1 MSETK
6 NLKLFKHNEPLETN
20 ENQFDIKKSLHDNW
34 DKLDEFAGKVNT
46 KTVEIENKQKQ
57 HDTDISNIKQEQQD
71 QNSKIEN
78 NTTEN
83 KDNTE
88 LLNQIMGLL
97 PSAKGEG
104 EHVTLQDTGEARFK
118 NFQVQGDSKQET
130 RSGKN
135 KFDINL
141 FTNNTLI
148 TDKDSDTGSFK
159 LSNAWASLVMN
170 NTNVVKIFKANTK
183 YKIIVDITLL
193 SKPSNLS
200 QTIYIGSLLAL
211 QKAGV
216 PSISILGI
224 DRAIKENWQVD
235 EIKHIETIFTT
246 PNDLSEFGL
255 IGYCY
260 YTDNNKAEGSF
271 KFENVMLLEVTEQ
284 DETFELFTTPND
296 LSEFGL
302 IGYCYYT
309 DNNKAEGSFKF
320 ENVMLL
326 EVTEQDETF
335 EPYGASPSPEYPSK
349 IRNVGDDVNLFNG
362 NLSQGYDNNG
372 SIKTS
377 NQFVCNT
384 DLISVRSGGKYTIS
398 NNLNKYIVS
407 ASYYKDNKFVSFVS
421 NINLKTIEIPNNVN
435 QIRFNL
441 YDNKQLLVSQIS
453 ILKFEEGTQV
463 TPYSNHN
470 CGNVN
475 FKISNKNLFNPKII
489 SNNSIITVND
499 DGSVTLANNTNTA
512 GYVSTGKKL
521 SELCKGIKVGDT
533 AYLKL
538 ITTAQNNI
546 YLQGKT
552 NQAWFNNNSKKI
564 TEDMLED
571 VVIIYGGY
579 QRTDKSQIQ
588 VTKDKLEDYTPNEQ
602 QNFTLPLKEGQVLH
616 KGDFLAEDGVHHTRK
631 KIVLDGTEAWG
642 QYNRGTTDFFGVA
655 LKVSDIKSGQTIM
668 CNKLIEDGSK
678 IYSTNGEAV
687 GCLTDNYLY
696 ICIKRVRI
704 GATINTTFEEC
715 LELFKQYLTNCY
727 NKGEPFII
735 EYGLINEENEPYTP
749 EQQEAYDKLKKL
761 HSYNEQTNIFSKD
774 EISPIFNV
782 EAIKNLNA
790 TFAQLSATMLER
802 S

>member
-57 HDTDISNIKQEQQD
+57 HDTDISNIKQEQQN

-78 NTTEN
+78 NTTKN
-83 KDNTE
+83 KEQAD
-88 LLNQIMGLL
+88 LLNQIVNIF
-97 PSAKGEG
+97 PTATGEG
-104 EHVTLQDTGEARFK
+104 EYVTLDNTAEMKFK
-118 NFQVQGDSKQET
+118 KIEVQGNSKQENREGYNLLNVEKEFT
-130 RSGKN
+130 LTGSKLLELILEAGTYTI
-135 KFDINL
+135 KFDGVN
-141 FTNNTLI
+141 TNNNNITSYVFAFYTGDTAISYQHITKEAKKKAFTLNSNVNKI
-148 TDKDSDTGSFK
+148 RIWSADNDTEAKDVTTTYKNLMIYAGNEEK
-159 LSNAWASLVMN
+159 
-170 NTNVVKIFKANTK
+170 K
-183 YKIIVDITLL
+183 YE
-193 SKPSNLS
+193 
-200 QTIYIGSLLAL
+200 QY
-211 QKAGV
+211 GV
-216 PSISILGI
+216 
-224 DRAIKENWQVD
+224 
-235 EIKHIETIFTT
+235 T
-246 PNDLSEFGL
+246 
-255 IGYCY
+255 
-260 YTDNNKAEGSF
+260 
-271 KFENVMLLEVTEQ
+271 
-284 DETFELFTTPND
+284 
-296 LSEFGL
+296 
-302 IGYCYYT
+302 
-309 DNNKAEGSFKF
+309 
-320 ENVMLL
+320 
-326 EVTEQDETF
+326 
-335 EPYGASPSPEYPSK
+335 PSPEYPSR
-349 IRNVGDDVNLFNG
+349 IRNVGDNINLFNKDG
-362 NLSQGYDNNG
+362 NVIHSYDSKLEPIETGVKVTLKIVGTSRYCVMKLGGSELLGKKLVVHGNVVISGQNDGIIGIYFGTDNNFTINWIADTG
-372 SIKTS
+372 ILGKNIKDFNRVLTIPDTFPEGCNSIYIIFYA
-377 NQFVCNT
+377 NG
-384 DLISVRSGGKYTIS
+384 ISAEAKVGDYVEYR
-398 NNLNKYIVS
+398 
-407 ASYYKDNKFVSFVS
+407 
-421 NINLKTIEIPNNVN
+421 NLKI
-435 QIRFNL
+435 
-441 YDNKQLLVSQIS
+441 
-453 ILKFEEGTQV
+453 EEGTQA
-463 TPYSNHN
+463 TSYSPYN

-579 QRTDKSQIQ
+579 QRTDKLQIQ

-631 KIVLDGTEAWG
+631 KIVLDGTEVWQLGGSGNNTTNQRFYIYKDFIKANGDIACNYLKQVYKGSIDIFNNDVEGCNVSNG
-642 QYNRGTTDFFGVA
+642 QYIQ
-655 LKVSDIKSGQTIM
+655 IKI
-668 CNKLIEDGSK
+668 NKK
-678 IYSTNGEAV
+678 IASTVDKLN
-687 GCLTDNYLY
+687 DW
-696 ICIKRVRI
+696 IKQKKNE
-704 GATINTTFEEC
+704 GNPLTFEC
-715 LELFKQYLTNCY
+715 ELDK
-727 NKGEPFII
+727 
-735 EYGLINEENEPYTP
+735 EEVEPYTQK
-749 EQQEAYDKLKKL
+749 QQEAYNKLKKL

-774 EISPIFNV
+774 EISPVFNV